1 MTDWTLWLL
10 AALALASAFFAAQAI
25 RARVR
30 PRRNGAIAA
39 LVVAALFVGFAV
51 INSIQTSSRL
61 PEILELVGDPA
72 VRSNIEAQVRSELS
86 HRVAFSILAAMPAL
100 ALGIGFLGPRR
111 STPKG

>member
-10 AALALASAFFAAQAI
+10 AVLALASAVSCAQAI

-30 PRRNGAIAA
+30 PRRAGAISA

-51 INSIQTSSRL
+51 IDSIQASVRIAEVL
-61 PEILELVGDPA
+61 QMVGDPA
-72 VRSNIEAQVRSELS
+72 VRSTIEAEARSELS

-111 STPKG
+111 SAPRG